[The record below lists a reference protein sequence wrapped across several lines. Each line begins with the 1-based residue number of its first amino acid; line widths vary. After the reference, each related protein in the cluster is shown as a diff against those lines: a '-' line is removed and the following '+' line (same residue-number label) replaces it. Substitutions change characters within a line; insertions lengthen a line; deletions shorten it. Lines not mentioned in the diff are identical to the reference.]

1 MAEQLVLVLVEE
13 EPPAF
18 ANFVAG
24 PNAEAIAALT
34 RAASASGADTIA
46 PPGSALAGGGD
57 AISLW
62 GAEGSGKTHL
72 LRAFADA
79 ARAAGRTAHY
89 AAGPADIDA
98 AGDAQCVAVDDIDR
112 ADAAAQARL
121 FTLFNAVRARGGAFV
136 AASRLQPSRT
146 ALRDDLRTR
155 LGWGLT
161 LEVRAL
167 DDADKPAALAVH
179 ARQRGFALGDDV
191 IAYLLAHGRRDMRS
205 LTATLAALD
214 RHSLSTRRAITVPL
228 LREWMASSRLPR

>member
-1 MAEQLVLVLVEE
+1 MVEQLVLVLVEE
-13 EPPAF
+13 EPPTF

-34 RAASASGADTIA
+34 RTATS
-46 PPGSALAGGGD
+46 GGD
-57 AISLW
+57 AIALW

-72 LRAFADA
+72 LRAFVATA
-79 ARAAGRTAHY
+79 AAAGRTSHY
-89 AAGPADIDA
+89 VASAADIDSA
-98 AGDAQCVAVDDIDR
+98 TDAHCIAVDDVDR
-112 ADAAAQARL
+112 ADADAQARL

-136 AASRLQPSRT
+136 AASRLQPSRL

-155 LGWGLT
+155 LAWGLT
-161 LEVRAL
+161 FEIRAL
-167 DDADKPAALAVH
+167 ADADKPAALAVH
-179 ARQRGFALGDDV
+179 ARQRGFELGDDV

-228 LREWMASSRLPR
+228 LREWMASSRLPI